1 MVELKEKLEA
11 LGKAF
16 DEFKK
21 TNDTRLD
28 EVKKLGAA
36 KPETEAKLVKLE
48 DTMQGLEK
56 KIGELNAALA
66 RSGGQGGEPE
76 TRSIKQYREVLEER
90 TGRSWEIGDVKKMDA
105 YRKSFVMFLRKGIE
119 IPADQLEFA
128 QKTMSVDS
136 DVNGGFLVEPETS
149 GEMVKLIHESNPIR
163 QLASVQTIG
172 SASLK
177 INCDLDRPASGW
189 VGERQSR
196 TAGSSPGVKQV
207 EIVAHEMYAYPEAT
221 QQFLDDAA
229 VNVEAWLNAYC
240 SNAFALDEATA
251 FISADGANQKPRGL
265 LSYADGTTFGYIERQ
280 QCAGT
285 GAIVA
290 NDLIDVQTL
299 LKEGYQKNA
308 VWMLNRLLI
317 GTIRKIK
324 DATSGQYIWQPGL
337 QESTP
342 SILLGRPVYHNADLV
357 TTLTNGSDLA
367 IYGDLKAAYQIVD
380 RVGIRVLRD
389 PFTNKPL
396 VGFYTTKRTGGAV
409 KNFEAVKVLQQ

>member
-1 MVELKEKLEA
+1 MELKEKLEA

-28 EVKKLGAA
+28 EIKKLGAA
-36 KPETEAKLVKLE
+36 KPETEEKLTKIE
-48 DTMQGLEK
+48 GTMQALET
-56 KIGELNAALA
+56 KIGELNAAIA
-66 RSGGQGGEPE
+66 RTGGQGGEAE
-76 TRSIKQYREVLEER
+76 TTSLKSYRERLEKV
-90 TGRSWEIGDVKKMDA
+90 TGRSWETSDVKKMEK
-105 YRKSFVMFLRKGIE
+105 YRKSFNAFMRKGIE
-119 IPADQLEFA
+119 IPGDELEFA

-136 DVNGGFLVEPETS
+136 DVNGGFLVDPEVS
-149 GEMVKLIHESNPIR
+149 GEMIKLIHESNPIR
-163 QLASVQTIG
+163 QLSSVQTIG

-251 FISADGANQKPRGL
+251 FISADGANQKPRGI
-265 LSYADGTTFGYIERQ
+265 LSYTDGTTFGYIQRQ

-285 GAIVA
+285 GALVA

-308 VWMLNRLLI
+308 SWMINRLLI

-324 DATSGQYIWQPGL
+324 DVTSGQYIWQPGL

-342 SILLGRPVYHNADLV
+342 SILLGRPVYMNADLS
-357 TTLTNGSDLA
+357 TSLTDATDLI
-367 IYGDLKAAYQIVD
+367 IYGDFKAAYQIVD

-409 KNFEAVKVLQQ
+409 KNFEALKVLQQ